1 MLAFIALNNSWKQ
14 KRFLRKKKKKQTR
27 AEMESGKNGLLL
39 SLGATM
45 ASVDLRLGLCGSQN
59 HSQRQKRQHARA
71 RVSEPSFQ

>member
-1 MLAFIALNNSWKQ
+1 
-14 KRFLRKKKKKQTR
+14 
-27 AEMESGKNGLLL
+27 MESGKNGLPL